1 MPDFL
6 AAERRDPKSTP
17 GVIDWGLGEYE
28 RSASALVPAAKALVE
43 AAHLV
48 PGERVLDL
56 GCGTGTVALMAAR
69 AGAVTLAVDPAAR
82 LLEVARGQAMD
93 ERLDIEFLAGE
104 AASLP
109 LPDGG
114 VNAVLS
120 NFAVI
125 FCPDPV
131 AAAKEMVRVLAP
143 DGRIIF
149 TAWLPGG
156 AVGQMNQAAGEMV
169 RAALGAPTPPPPF
182 AWHDTAALTTLFATH
197 DMTVRTERH
206 KLAFTA
212 ASPEAYMESSS
223 THPMAITGIGVLQ
236 QFGRGEEARAR
247 MLAILEEGNE
257 SPDAFMSTGRFVVVT
272 AVRG

>member
-1 MPDFL
+1 MPDFVP
-6 AAERRDPKSTP
+6 AEPIAPKTTP
-17 GVIDWGLGEYE
+17 GVVDWGAGEYE
-28 RSASALVPAAKALVE
+28 RSAPALVPAAKALVE

-69 AGAVTLAVDPAAR
+69 AGAVTVAVDPAAR
-82 LLEVARGQAMD
+82 LLEVARTQAMA
-93 ERLDIEFLAGE
+93 EGLDIKLLPGE

-109 LPDGG
+109 LPDGALD
-114 VNAVLS
+114 AVLS

-125 FCPDPV
+125 FCPDPR
-131 AAAKEMVRVLAP
+131 AAAQEMVRVLAP
-143 DGRIIF
+143 DGRICF

-169 RAALGAPTPPPPF
+169 RAALGAPAPPPPF
-182 AWHDTAALTTLFATH
+182 AWHDAAALATLFAAH
-197 DMTVRTERH
+197 DMTVTTEPH
-206 KLAFTA
+206 ELAFTA
-212 ASPEAYMESSS
+212 ASPEAFMESSS
-223 THPMAITGIGVLQ
+223 THPMAVTGVGVLRR
-236 QFGRGEEARAR
+236 FGQGEEARAR

-257 SPDAFMSTGRFVVVT
+257 SADAFVSTGRFVVVT

>member
-1 MPDFL
+1 MPDFV
-6 AAERRDPKSTP
+6 AAEPRAPKSTP
-17 GVIDWGLGEYE
+17 RVIDWGLGEYE

-69 AGAVTLAVDPAAR
+69 AGAVTLAVDPASR
-82 LLEVARGQAMD
+82 LLEVARAQTMD
-93 ERLDIEFLAGE
+93 ERLDIEFLSGE

-109 LPDGG
+109 LPDGA
-114 VNAVLS
+114 VDAVLS

-143 DGRIIF
+143 NGRIIF

-156 AVGQMNQAAGEMV
+156 AVGQMIQAAGEMV
-169 RAALGAPTPPPPF
+169 RAALGAPAPPTPF
-182 AWHDTAALTTLFATH
+182 AWHDTAALAALFATH

-206 KLAFTA
+206 ELAFTA

-223 THPMAITGIGVLQ
+223 THPMAVTGVGVLQ
-236 QFGRGEEARAR
+236 RLGQGEEARAR

-257 SPDAFMSTGRFVVVT
+257 SPDAFLSTGRFVVVT
-272 AVRG
+272 AERG

>member
-1 MPDFL
+1 MADFVE
-6 AAERRDPKSTP
+6 AEPRAPKWTP

-28 RSASALVPAAKALVE
+28 QSASALVPAAEALVE

-82 LLEVARGQAMD
+82 LLEVARTQAMD
-93 ERLDIEFLAGE
+93 ERLDIEFLSGE

-109 LPDGG
+109 LPDGA
-114 VNAVLS
+114 VDAVLS

-125 FCPDPV
+125 FCPDPLT
-131 AAAKEMVRVLAP
+131 AAKEMVRVLAP

-156 AVGQMNQAAGEMV
+156 AVGQMNQAAGQMV
-169 RAALGAPTPPPPF
+169 RAALGAPAPPPPF
-182 AWHDTAALTTLFATH
+182 AWHDTATLATLFATH
-197 DMTVRTERH
+197 DMTVRTERYE
-206 KLAFTA
+206 LAFTA
-212 ASPEAYMESSS
+212 ASPEAYMKSSS
-223 THPMAITGIGVLQ
+223 THPMAVAGMGVLQ
-236 QFGRGEEARAR
+236 RFGQGEEARAR

-257 SPDAFMSTGRFVVVT
+257 SPDAFLSTGHFVVVT